1 MLRPS
6 HAHSAY
12 TASIVL
18 AVSSFLSSIIGLGRG
33 KFIAWRFGAG
43 PETDAYVAAF
53 RLPDLMN
60 NFLVGGAVAI
70 TFVAILDR
78 YRERA

>member
-6 HAHSAY
+6 HTHSAY
-12 TASIVL
+12 SASILL
-18 AVSSFLSSIIGLGRG
+18 AASSFLSSFIGLARG

-43 PETDAYVAAF
+43 PQTDAYVAAF

-60 NFLVGGAVAI
+60 NFLVGGVVAI
-70 TFVAILDR
+70 TFVTILNHFR
-78 YRERA
+78 